1 MAADGGLSSPFIKHP
16 VATSLLMVAILL
28 IGIAAYPLLPVAPL
42 PQVDFPTIQ
51 VSVQFPGASPTTM
64 ASSVAQPLE
73 SAFAQISGISE
84 MTSLNSLGSS
94 QITLQFDLNRNIDG
108 AANDVQAAINSAS
121 GQLPTNLP
129 TPPTYRKVNPADSPI
144 LLLSAT
150 SDTLPLTAVDDEVET
165 KLGQQLSQLPGVA
178 QVLYGGQQKPSI
190 RVQLDPAKL
199 VSKGL
204 TLEDVR
210 SQLNGVTANSPTGS
224 IDGTTRSYTI
234 YTNDQLIQVTKW
246 NDVIVTY
253 RNGSPLYV
261 RDIGN
266 AVSAAQDS
274 KQAAWA
280 NGKRGIFLIIF
291 KQPGANVIETVDRI
305 NAQLPRLTATMS
317 PGIKIG
323 VLSDRTQTIRA
334 AVSDVRN
341 TLLITIVLV
350 IGVIF
355 VFLRSVRATAIPS
368 LTVPL
373 ALFGACAMMW
383 IAGFTLDNLSLMALT
398 IAVGFVV
405 DDAIVVLE
413 NIQRHIDDG
422 MGAFEAAL
430 TGAGEIG
437 FTILSISLS
446 LIAVLLPLLLMGG
459 IIGRLFREFS
469 LTLAMT
475 ILVSAFVSLTLIP
488 MLASRFLHSERSVK
502 HGAIYNWSERGFDA
516 LAKGYER
523 VLDLALHFRLVTL
536 CIFIASVVLSVFLF
550 IWIPKGFFP
559 QQDTGLITGQS
570 EAAQDI
576 SFAKMLGRQRA
587 LGDIVQAD
595 PDVASVAMAIGG
607 VGNPLNSGRV
617 FITLKPRDQ
626 RQSTADQIIRRLQP
640 KLATVEG
647 AHLFLQ
653 AAQDVRVGGRLSR
666 TQYQMSLTSP
676 DIATLNTWSPKV
688 LAKLKT
694 LPGLADVASDQQ
706 TNGATL
712 TLTIDRAQA
721 ERYGIQPSVIDST
734 LDDAFGQR
742 QIAQYFTQLSSYDV
756 IMEVLPSLQG
766 DISTLNKLYVKST
779 SGADVPLSVLAHWT
793 TVPVQPLQISH
804 ESQFPSVTLSFNLT
818 PGTSIGDATNT
829 VTQALKDMH
838 LPPTINTSFEGTAQ
852 AFQQSL
858 SSIPL
863 LLLGALVTVYLILG
877 ILYESYIHPLT
888 ILSTL
893 PSAGIGAVA
902 TLMLLGYDF
911 SLIALIAVILLIG
924 IVKKNGIMMV
934 DFAIEGERRDGLSSE
949 EAIRRAALIRF
960 RPIMMTTMATMLGAV
975 PLMLGHGTGSELRQP
990 LGSAMFGG
998 LAVSQALTLFT
1009 TPVVYLY
1016 LDRFSHW
1023 ISRVRDRPAATT
1035 VTPQTAIPKSPAVIG
1050 DDFAI

>member
-1 MAADGGLSSPFIKHP
+1 MAESRSLSSVFIKHP
-16 VATSLLMVAILL
+16 IATSLLMAGILL
-28 IGIAAYPLLPVAPL
+28 VGVVAYPLLPVAPL

-51 VSVQFPGASPTTM
+51 VSVQLPGASPNTM

-73 SAFAQISGISE
+73 TAFASIAGVSE
-84 MTSLNSLGSS
+84 MTSLNSLGST
-94 QITLQFDLNRNIDG
+94 QITLQFDLDRDIDG
-108 AANDVQAAINSAS
+108 AANDVQSAINSAT

-129 TPPTYRKVNPADSPI
+129 SPPTYRKVNPADSPI

-150 SDTLPLTAVDDEVET
+150 SDSLPLTTVDNEVET
-165 KLGQQLSQLPGVA
+165 KLGQQISRLPGVA
-178 QVLYGGQQKPSI
+178 QVLYGGQQKPAI
-190 RVQLDPAKL
+190 RVQLDPRRMA
-199 VSKGL
+199 VRGL

-210 SQLNGVTANSPTGS
+210 TQLSGVTENDPTGN
-224 IDGTTRSYTI
+224 IDGPTRSYTI
-234 YTNDQLIQVTKW
+234 YTNGQLTEASKW
-246 NDVIVTY
+246 NDVTVAY
-253 RNGSPLYV
+253 QNGSPLYI
-261 RDIGN
+261 RDIGQ

-291 KQPGANVIETVDRI
+291 KQPGANVIDTVDSI
-305 NAQLPRLTATMS
+305 NAELPRLTASMM
-317 PGIKIG
+317 PGIHIG

-334 AVSDVRN
+334 AVRDVRA
-341 TLLITIVLV
+341 TLLITILLV
-350 IGVIF
+350 VAVIF
-355 VFLRSVRATAIPS
+355 VFLRNFGATAIPS

-383 IAGFTLDNLSLMALT
+383 IAGFSLDNLSLMALT

-413 NIQRHIDDG
+413 NIQRHVDEG
-422 MGAFEAAL
+422 MGAFEAAM

-446 LIAVLLPLLLMGG
+446 LIAVLLPLLMMSG

-475 ILVSAFVSLTLIP
+475 IVVSAFVSLTLIP
-488 MLASRFLHSERSVK
+488 MLASRFLRSHEGAR
-502 HGAIYNWSERGFDA
+502 HGRLYALSERGFDGM
-516 LAKGYER
+516 AKGYEW
-523 VLDLALHFRLVTL
+523 VLDVALKFRLITL
-536 CIFIASVVLSVFLF
+536 AIFFASLILSVLLF

-576 SFAKMLGRQRA
+576 SFAKMLDRQQR
-587 LGDIVQAD
+587 LGAIVQAD
-595 PDVASVAMAIGG
+595 PDVASVAMAVGG

-626 RQSTADQIIRRLQP
+626 REASADEIIRRLQP
-640 KLATVEG
+640 KLQTVEG
-647 AHLFLQ
+647 ASLFLQ
-653 AAQDVRVGGRLSR
+653 AAQDVRVGARPSR
-666 TQYQMSLTSP
+666 TQYQMSLTSS
-676 DIATLNTWSPKV
+676 DIDALNSWSPKV
-688 LAKLKT
+688 LAKMRT
-694 LPGLADVASDQQ
+694 LPGLESVASDQQ

-721 ERYGIQPSVIDST
+721 QRYGIQPEVIDNT

-756 IMEVLPSLQG
+756 IMEVLPALQS
-766 DISTLNKLYVKST
+766 DVSTLDKLYVKS
-779 SGADVPLSVLAHWT
+779 SGGADVPLSVLAHWT

-804 ESQFPSVTLSFNLT
+804 ESQFPSVTISFNLAA
-818 PGTSIGDATNT
+818 GGSIGTATTEIN
-829 VTQALKDMH
+829 QALQDMK
-838 LPPTINTSFEGTAQ
+838 LPATINTSFEGTAQ

-858 SSIPL
+858 TSVPL
-863 LLLGALVTVYLILG
+863 LLLGALVIVYLILG

-893 PSAGIGAVA
+893 PSAGVGALA

-934 DFAIEGERRDGLSSE
+934 DFAIEGERRDGLTSE
-949 EAIRRAALIRF
+949 QAIRRAALIRF

-990 LGSAMFGG
+990 LGFAMFGG
-998 LAVSQALTLFT
+998 LAVSQALTLLT

-1016 LDRFSHW
+1016 LDRLSKW
-1023 ISRVRDRPAATT
+1023 LTKSRRKQSTDEATRVMQPRTPVR
-1035 VTPQTAIPKSPAVIG
+1035 Q
-1050 DDFAI
+1050 

>member
-1 MAADGGLSSPFIKHP
+1 MAADGGLSSPFIRHP

-108 AANDVQAAINSAS
+108 AANDVQAAINSAA
-121 GQLPTNLP
+121 GQLPTSLP

-150 SDTLPLTAVDDEVET
+150 SDTMPLTAVDDEVET

-178 QVLYGGQQKPSI
+178 QVLYGGQQKPAI

-210 SQLNGVTANSPTGS
+210 SQLNGVTVNSPTGS
-224 IDGTTRSYTI
+224 IDGATHSYTI

-246 NDVIVTY
+246 NDVIVSY
-253 RNGSPLYV
+253 QNGSPLYL

-305 NAQLPRLTATMS
+305 NAELPRLTATMS

-350 IGVIF
+350 IAVIF
-355 VFLRSVRATAIPS
+355 VFLRNVRATAIPS

-413 NIQRHIDDG
+413 NIQRHIEDG
-422 MGAFEAAL
+422 MTAFDAAM

-446 LIAVLLPLLLMGG
+446 LIAVLLPLLLMSG

-475 ILVSAFVSLTLIP
+475 IVVSAVVSLTLIP
-488 MLASRFLHSERSVK
+488 MLASRFLRSEHAAK
-502 HGAIYNWSERGFDA
+502 HGRLYNWSERGFDG
-516 LAKGYER
+516 LAKAYEWA
-523 VLDLALHFRLVTL
+523 LDVALHFRFVTL
-536 CIFIASVVLSVFLF
+536 CIFIASVALSVFLF
-550 IWIPKGFFP
+550 VWIPKGFFP

-570 EAAQDI
+570 EASQDI
-576 SFAKMLGRQRA
+576 SFAKMLERQRA
-587 LGDIVQAD
+587 LGAVVQAD
-595 PDVASVAMAIGG
+595 PDVASVAMAVGG

-626 RQSTADQIIRRLQP
+626 RQATADEIIRRLQP
-640 KLATVEG
+640 KLAKVEG

-653 AAQDVRVGGRLSR
+653 AAQDVRVGGRASR

-676 DIATLNTWSPKV
+676 DIDALNRWSPKV
-688 LAKLKT
+688 LARLKT
-694 LPGLADVASDQQ
+694 LPGLSDVASDQQ
-706 TNGATL
+706 TNGTTL

-742 QIAQYFTQLSSYDV
+742 QIAQYFTQLASYDV

-766 DISTLNKLYVKST
+766 DINTLDKLYVKSA

-804 ESQFPSVTLSFNLT
+804 ESQFPSVTLSFNLAA
-818 PGTSIGDATNT
+818 GTSIGDATNT
-829 VTQALKDMH
+829 VTQALQDMH

-858 SSIPL
+858 ASIPL
-863 LLLGALVTVYLILG
+863 LLLGALVAVYLILG

-902 TLMLLGYDF
+902 TLMPLGYDF

-949 EAIRRAALIRF
+949 DAIRRAALIRF

-990 LGSAMFGG
+990 LGAAMFGG

-1016 LDRFSHW
+1016 LDRLSQW
-1023 ISRVRDRPAATT
+1023 ASKSRRGSAATT
-1035 VTPQTAIPKSPAVIG
+1035 GAPPQPVPLER
-1050 DDFAI
+1050 

>member
-1 MAADGGLSSPFIKHP
+1 MAQFSGPSAPFIKHP
-16 VATSLLMVAILL
+16 IATSLIMAGILL
-28 IGIAAYPLLPVAPL
+28 IGIVAYPLLPVAPL

-51 VSVQFPGASPTTM
+51 VSVQLPGASPTIM

-73 SAFAQISGISE
+73 TAFASIAGVSE
-84 MTSLNSLGSS
+84 MTSLNSLGST
-94 QITLQFDLNRNIDG
+94 QITLQFDLDRDIDG

-129 TPPTYRKVNPADSPI
+129 NPPTYRKVNPADSPI

-150 SDTLPLTAVDDEVET
+150 SDTLPLTTVDNEVET
-165 KLGQQLSQLPGVA
+165 KLGQQISQLPGVA
-178 QVLYGGQQKPSI
+178 QVLYGGQQKPAI
-190 RVQLDPAKL
+190 RVQLDP
-199 VSKGL
+199 SKMAVRGL

-210 SQLNGVTANSPTGS
+210 TQLNGVTENNPTGN
-224 IDGTTRSYTI
+224 IDGPTRSYTI
-234 YTNDQLIQVTKW
+234 YTNGQLTEASKW

-253 RNGSPLYV
+253 QNGSPLYI
-261 RDIGN
+261 RDIGQ

-291 KQPGANVIETVDRI
+291 KQPGANVIQTVDSI
-305 NAQLPRLTATMS
+305 TAELPRLTASMQ
-317 PGIKIG
+317 PGIKVGI
-323 VLSDRTQTIRA
+323 LSDRTQTIRA
-334 AVSDVRN
+334 AVSDVRT
-341 TLLITIVLV
+341 TLLITVLLV

-355 VFLRSVRATAIPS
+355 VFLRSVRATIIPS

-413 NIQRHIDDG
+413 NIQRHIDEG
-422 MGAFEAAL
+422 MSGFEAAM

-446 LIAVLLPLLLMGG
+446 LVAVLLPLLLMSG

-469 LTLAMT
+469 VTLAMT
-475 ILVSAFVSLTLIP
+475 IAVSAFVSLTLIP
-488 MLASRFLHSERSVK
+488 MLASRFLRN
-502 HGAIYNWSERGFDA
+502 HGETRHGRLYALSERGFDA
-516 LAKGYER
+516 MTNGYEWA
-523 VLDLALHFRLVTL
+523 LDLALKFRLITL
-536 CIFIASVVLSVFLF
+536 AVFFASLVLSVLLF

-576 SFAKMLGRQRA
+576 SFAKMLDRERQ
-587 LGDIVQAD
+587 LGAIVQAD
-595 PDVASVAMAIGG
+595 PDVASVAMAVGG
-607 VGNPLNSGRV
+607 VGNPLNTGRM

-626 RQSTADQIIRRLQP
+626 RQASADEIIRRLQP
-640 KLATVEG
+640 KLQKVEG
-647 AHLFLQ
+647 ARLFLQ
-653 AAQDVRVGGRLSR
+653 AAQDVRVGARASR
-666 TQYQMSLTSP
+666 TQYQMSMTSA
-676 DIATLNTWSPKV
+676 DIDALDSWSPKV
-688 LAKLKT
+688 LAKMQT
-694 LPGLADVASDQQ
+694 LPGLEGVASDQQ
-706 TNGATL
+706 TNGSTL

-721 ERYGIQPSVIDST
+721 QRYGIQPEAIDNT

-756 IMEVLPSLQG
+756 IMEVLPSLQS
-766 DISTLNKLYVKST
+766 DVSTLDKLYVKASDG
-779 SGADVPLSVLAHWT
+779 SDVPLSVLAHWT

-804 ESQFPSVTLSFNLT
+804 ESQFPSVTISFNLAA
-818 PGTSIGDATNT
+818 GTSIGVAADRINA
-829 VTQALKDMH
+829 ALHQMN
-838 LPPTINTSFEGTAQ
+838 LPTSINTSFEGTAQ

-858 SSIPL
+858 SSVPL
-863 LLLGALVTVYLILG
+863 LLLGALVVVYLILG
-877 ILYESYIHPLT
+877 VLYESYIHPLT

-893 PSAGIGAVA
+893 PSAGVGAMA

-934 DFAIEGERRDGLSSE
+934 DFAIEGERNQGLTSE
-949 EAIRRAALIRF
+949 QAIRKAALIRF

-990 LGSAMFGG
+990 LGFAMFGG
-998 LAVSQALTLFT
+998 LAVSQALTLLT

-1016 LDRFSHW
+1016 LDGFSNW
-1023 ISRVRDRPAATT
+1023 LTKNRENS
-1035 VTPQTAIPKSPAVIG
+1035 PKEEARREQLK
-1050 DDFAI
+1050 ALH